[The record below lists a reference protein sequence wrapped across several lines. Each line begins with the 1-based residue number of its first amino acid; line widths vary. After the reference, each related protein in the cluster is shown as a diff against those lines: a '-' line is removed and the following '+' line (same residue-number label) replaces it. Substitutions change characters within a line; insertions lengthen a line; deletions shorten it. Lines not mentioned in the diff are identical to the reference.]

1 MRYTR
6 RDDNHIASMHLDIL
20 AVLAAE
26 AQSCNATINTKH
38 FMRGAVITA
47 KLLSIYR
54 HKQTGML
61 NIQKRREDA
70 CAVRKLARN
79 TMSVFRGFRTKC
91 FWSAMRPRIA
101 FMGTNAQLFLCA
113 LEDRTKHTAFD
124 A

>member
-1 MRYTR
+1 
-6 RDDNHIASMHLDIL
+6 
-20 AVLAAE
+20 
-26 AQSCNATINTKH
+26 
-38 FMRGAVITA
+38 
-47 KLLSIYR
+47 
-54 HKQTGML
+54 ML

-101 FMGTNAQLFLCA
+101 FMGTNAQLFLCD

-124 A
+124 AQSGAVCRGCERTRHERNQSGYFIDCGKSLQQRARSD